1 MAKAMVDPAE
11 LRRFASELKRFNDT
25 LQAEVLSIR
34 RQFTR
39 LGETWRDQE
48 QAKFAQDFDQ
58 MVHVMGRFAESSN
71 KAVPTLLRKA
81 EAIQQYLD
89 QR

>member
-48 QAKFAQDFDQ
+48 QAKFAQDFEQ
-58 MVHVMGRFAESSN
+58 MVHVLTRFAEAST
-71 KAVPTLLRKA
+71 KQVPTLLRKA